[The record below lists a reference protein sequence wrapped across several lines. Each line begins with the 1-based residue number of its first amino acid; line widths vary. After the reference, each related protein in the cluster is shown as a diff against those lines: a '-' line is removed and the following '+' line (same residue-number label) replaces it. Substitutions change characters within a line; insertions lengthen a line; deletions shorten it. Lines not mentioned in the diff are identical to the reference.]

1 MPENST
7 DLSVTTPRHSKPPRL
22 ILPRIFAFAPNRDSL
37 GGTAYFIAHEAGNIL
52 IDCPAWQDE
61 NHEWLREEGGVRWL
75 IFTHRGGMGKQVRQ
89 MQEALNCEV
98 IVQEQEAYL
107 LPETKVTS
115 FADSLGLIP
124 EIEIIWTPGHSPG
137 SACVYYNQ
145 QGGILFTGRHL
156 LPKSAIAIVPLR
168 TAKTF
173 HWWRQIKSIAKL
185 RDRFAEDNLKYIL
198 PGANTGYLRGQGYI
212 DDAYDKLQSLDLDY
226 LKKLP
231 LI

>member
-1 MPENST
+1 MPKNLI
-7 DLSVTTPRHSKPPRL
+7 DLTVTPPRHSKPPRS

-37 GGTAYFIAHEAGNIL
+37 GGTAYFIANETGNIL
-52 IDCPAWQDE
+52 IDCPAWQDS
-61 NHEWLREEGGVRWL
+61 NREWLREHGGVKLL
-75 IFTHRGGMGKQVRQ
+75 IFTHRGGMGQQVRQ
-89 MQEALNCEV
+89 MQEYLECEV

-107 LPETKVTS
+107 LPETEVTA
-115 FADSLGLIP
+115 FANSLSLTS
-124 EIEIIWTPGHSPG
+124 EIELMWTPGHSPG

-156 LPKSAIAIVPLR
+156 LPKSSQEIVPLR

-185 RDRFAEDNLKYIL
+185 RDRFSEDNLKYIL

-212 DDAYDKLQSLDLDY
+212 DEAYRKLQSLDLDY
-226 LKKLP
+226 LKNLP
-231 LI
+231 IM